1 MQAEPIK
8 TDKLNWVF
16 SAYPRVVAAW
26 LFGSANTGHARPDS
40 DIDIGVL
47 FDAPPT
53 LDEWLELHAA
63 LQDVLDVENIDL
75 VVLNSKTPVLRYA
88 AICGQRL
95 YCRSLEEMATFAS
108 LTARQYE
115 DSMALLAR
123 GYATRKAAL
132 ARAQA

>member
-1 MQAEPIK
+1 MQAGPMK
-8 TDKLNWVF
+8 TDKLNSVF
-16 SAYPRVVAAW
+16 AEYPRVVAAW
-26 LFGSANTGHARPDS
+26 LFGSANTGRERPDS

-47 FDAPPT
+47 FDAPPA
-53 LDEWLELHAA
+53 LDEWFDLHTD
-63 LQDVLDVENIDL
+63 LQDALDVGNVDL
-75 VVLNSKTPVLRYA
+75 VVLNGKSPVLRYA
-88 AICGQRL
+88 AISGQRL

-123 GYATRKAAL
+123 GYATRQAAL